1 MAWRK
6 RVHIKKCNHQLVF
19 KKLVAGDFAANDAGK
34 YAGHMG
40 ERTIGRMLNARKEKP
55 FRQVSHRSALNA
67 QLPADTVLKKLLKN
81 FLHEDLGSVG
91 DVTSNAMISARSKAT
106 AYVVARTAGVL
117 AGARLVELLASMV
130 HPALTVRGMVRDG
143 ERVREGQ
150 KVFCISGSL
159 RGILLLER
167 TMLNLLGRLSGVATF
182 TNAFAT
188 QVKGTKA
195 RIRDTRKT
203 TPGLR
208 ALEKYAV
215 VCGGGVSHRAGLF
228 DAFLAKDNHVAGL
241 TPRRMAHDIH
251 QAIVAARHQ
260 YKLKFAMVEVDTLD
274 QLDALLRLPNGVIDA
289 ILLDNMSLIT
299 LRKAV
304 ALRDRLAPRVQLEA
318 SGGVTLKTV
327 AAIAQ
332 CGVDFVSVGAITHSA
347 PQIDFAMDIQSAS
360 RKRASS

>member
-1 MAWRK
+1 
-6 RVHIKKCNHQLVF
+6 
-19 KKLVAGDFAANDAGK
+19 VAGDFAANDAGK

-55 FRQVSHRSALNA
+55 ISQLRNRRALSA
-67 QLPADTVLKKLLKN
+67 QLPADAVLKKLLKN
-81 FLHEDLGSVG
+81 FLQEDLGAAG
-91 DVTSNAMISARSKAT
+91 DVTSNALISARRKAT

-130 HPALTVRGMVRDG
+130 HPALTLRGMVRDG
-143 ERVREGQ
+143 ERVRKGQ

-182 TNAFAT
+182 TNTFAK
-188 QVKGTKA
+188 QVQGTKA

-251 QAIVAARHQ
+251 QAIVAARHK

-274 QLDALLRLPNGVIDA
+274 QLDALARLPNGVIDA

>member
-1 MAWRK
+1 
-6 RVHIKKCNHQLVF
+6 
-19 KKLVAGDFAANDAGK
+19 
-34 YAGHMG
+34 MG
-40 ERTIGRMLNARKEKP
+40 ERTIGRMSNARKEKP
-55 FRQVSHRSALNA
+55 FRQVSHRGALNA
-67 QLPADTVLKKLLKN
+67 QLPPDAVLKNLLKN
-81 FLHEDLGSVG
+81 FLQEDLGAAG

-117 AGARLVELLASMV
+117 AGARLVELLAGMV
-130 HPALTVRGMVRDG
+130 RPALTVRGMVRGMVRDG

-167 TMLNLLGRLSGVATF
+167 TMLNLLGRLSGVATS
-182 TNAFAT
+182 TNSFAT

-241 TPRRMAHDIH
+241 TPRRMAHGIH
-251 QAIVAARHQ
+251 QAIGAARHK
-260 YKLKFAMVEVDTLD
+260 YKLKFAMVEVDTLG

-304 ALRDRLAPRVQLEA
+304 ALRDRLAPGVQLEA

-347 PQIDFAMDIQSAS
+347 PQIDFAMDIQSPS
-360 RKRASS
+360 RKRRRI

>member
-1 MAWRK
+1 
-6 RVHIKKCNHQLVF
+6 
-19 KKLVAGDFAANDAGK
+19 
-34 YAGHMG
+34 MG
-40 ERTIGRMLNARKEKP
+40 ERTIGRMSNARKEKP
-55 FRQVSHRSALNA
+55 CRQVTHRSALNA
-67 QLPADTVLKKLLKN
+67 QLPPDAVLKKLLKN
-81 FLHEDLGSVG
+81 FLQEDLGAAG
-91 DVTSNAMISARSKAT
+91 DVTSNAMISARSQAT

-117 AGARLVELLASMV
+117 SGARLVELLASMV
-130 HPALTVRGMVRDG
+130 RPTLTVRVMVRDG
-143 ERVREGQ
+143 ERVCEGQ

-182 TNAFAT
+182 TNTFAT

-241 TPRRMAHDIH
+241 TPQRMAHDIH
-251 QAIVAARHQ
+251 QAIIAAHRHNT
-260 YKLKFAMVEVDTLD
+260 LKFAMVEVDTLD

-289 ILLDNMSLIT
+289 ILLDNMSLVT

-304 ALRDRLAPRVQLEA
+304 ALRDRLAPGVQLEA

-347 PQIDFAMDIQSAS
+347 PQIDFAMDIQSAP
-360 RKRASS
+360 RKRGRS

>member
-1 MAWRK
+1 M
-6 RVHIKKCNHQLVF
+6 C
-19 KKLVAGDFAANDAGK
+19 
-34 YAGHMG
+34 
-40 ERTIGRMLNARKEKP
+40 ERTIGRMSNARKEKP
-55 FRQVSHRSALNA
+55 IRQVRNRRVVNA
-67 QLPADTVLKKLLKN
+67 QLPADAVLKKLLKN
-81 FLHEDLGSVG
+81 FLQEDLGATG
-91 DVTSNAMISARSKAT
+91 DVTSNAMISARRKAT

-130 HPALTVRGMVRDG
+130 RPTLTVRGMVRDG

-167 TMLNLLGRLSGVATF
+167 TILNLVGRLSGVATF
-182 TNAFAT
+182 TNAFAK
-188 QVKGTKA
+188 QVQGTKA

-251 QAIVAARHQ
+251 QAIVAARRHNTF
-260 YKLKFAMVEVDTLD
+260 KFAMVEVDTLD
-274 QLDALLRLPNGVIDA
+274 QLNALLSLPNGVIDA

-304 ALRDRLAPRVQLEA
+304 ALRDRLAPGVQLEA

-360 RKRASS
+360 PKRGQI

>member
-1 MAWRK
+1 M
-6 RVHIKKCNHQLVF
+6 
-19 KKLVAGDFAANDAGK
+19 
-34 YAGHMG
+34 Y
-40 ERTIGRMLNARKEKP
+40 ERTIVRMSNARKEKP

-67 QLPADTVLKKLLKN
+67 QLPSDAVLKKLLKN
-81 FLHEDLGSVG
+81 FLQEDLGAGG
-91 DVTSNAMISARSKAT
+91 DVTSNAMISARSQAT

-117 AGARLVELLASMV
+117 SGARLVELLASMTR
-130 HPALTVRGMVRDG
+130 PALTVRGMVRDG

-182 TNAFAT
+182 TNTFTT

-241 TPRRMAHDIH
+241 TPQRMAHDIH
-251 QAIVAARHQ
+251 QAIIAARRHNT
-260 YKLKFAMVEVDTLD
+260 LKFTMVEVDTLD
-274 QLDALLRLPNGVIDA
+274 QLNALLRLPNGVIDA
-289 ILLDNMSLIT
+289 ILLDNMSLVT

-304 ALRDRLAPRVQLEA
+304 ALRDRLAPGVQLEA

-347 PQIDFAMDIQSAS
+347 PQIDFAMDIQSVS
-360 RKRASS
+360 PKKGRS

>member
-1 MAWRK
+1 
-6 RVHIKKCNHQLVF
+6 
-19 KKLVAGDFAANDAGK
+19 
-34 YAGHMG
+34 MG
-40 ERTIGRMLNARKEKP
+40 ERTIGHMLNARKEKP
-55 FRQVSHRSALNA
+55 CRQVTHRSALNA
-67 QLPADTVLKKLLKN
+67 QLPPDAVLKKLLKN
-81 FLHEDLGSVG
+81 FLQEDLGAAG
-91 DVTSNAMISARSKAT
+91 DVTSNAMISARSQAT

-117 AGARLVELLASMV
+117 SGVRLVELLASMV
-130 HPALTVRGMVRDG
+130 RPTLTVRGMVRDG
-143 ERVREGQ
+143 ERVCEGQ

-182 TNAFAT
+182 TNTFAT

-208 ALEKYAV
+208 VLEKYAV

-241 TPRRMAHDIH
+241 TPQRMAHDIH
-251 QAIVAARHQ
+251 QAIIAAYRHNT
-260 YKLKFAMVEVDTLD
+260 LKFAMVEVDTLD

-289 ILLDNMSLIT
+289 ILLDNMSLVT

-304 ALRDRLAPRVQLEA
+304 ALRDRLAPGVQLEA

-347 PQIDFAMDIQSAS
+347 PQIDFAMDIQSVS
-360 RKRASS
+360 PKKGRS

>member
-1 MAWRK
+1 
-6 RVHIKKCNHQLVF
+6 
-19 KKLVAGDFAANDAGK
+19 
-34 YAGHMG
+34 MG
-40 ERTIGRMLNARKEKP
+40 ERTIGRMSNARKEKP
-55 FRQVSHRSALNA
+55 FRQVSHRGALNA
-67 QLPADTVLKKLLKN
+67 QLPPDAVLKNLLKN
-81 FLHEDLGSVG
+81 FLQEDLGAAG

-117 AGARLVELLASMV
+117 AGARLVELLAGMV
-130 HPALTVRGMVRDG
+130 RPALTVRGMVRGMVRDG

-167 TMLNLLGRLSGVATF
+167 TMLNLLGRLSGVATS
-182 TNAFAT
+182 TNSFAT

-241 TPRRMAHDIH
+241 TPQRMAHDIH
-251 QAIVAARHQ
+251 QAIIAARRHN
-260 YKLKFAMVEVDTLD
+260 KLKFAMVEVDTLG

-304 ALRDRLAPRVQLEA
+304 ALRDRLAPGVQLEA

-347 PQIDFAMDIQSAS
+347 PQIDFAMDIQSPS
-360 RKRASS
+360 RKRRRI

>member
-1 MAWRK
+1 
-6 RVHIKKCNHQLVF
+6 
-19 KKLVAGDFAANDAGK
+19 
-34 YAGHMG
+34 MG
-40 ERTIGRMLNARKEKP
+40 ERTIGHMLNARKEKP
-55 FRQVSHRSALNA
+55 CRQVTHRSALNA
-67 QLPADTVLKKLLKN
+67 QLPPDAVLKKLLKN
-81 FLHEDLGSVG
+81 FLQEDLGAAG
-91 DVTSNAMISARSKAT
+91 DVTSNAMISARSQAT

-117 AGARLVELLASMV
+117 SGARLVELLASMV
-130 HPALTVRGMVRDG
+130 RPTLTVRGMVRDG
-143 ERVREGQ
+143 ERVCEGQ

-167 TMLNLLGRLSGVATF
+167 TMLNLLGRLSGVATS
-182 TNAFAT
+182 TNTFAT

-251 QAIVAARHQ
+251 QAIIAAHRHNT
-260 YKLKFAMVEVDTLD
+260 LKFAMVEVDTLD

-289 ILLDNMSLIT
+289 ILLDNMSLVT

-304 ALRDRLAPRVQLEA
+304 ALRDRLAPGVQLEA

-360 RKRASS
+360 RKRGRS

>member
-1 MAWRK
+1 
-6 RVHIKKCNHQLVF
+6 
-19 KKLVAGDFAANDAGK
+19 
-34 YAGHMG
+34 MG
-40 ERTIGRMLNARKEKP
+40 ERTIGRMSNARKEKP
-55 FRQVSHRSALNA
+55 FRQVSHRGALNA
-67 QLPADTVLKKLLKN
+67 QLPPDAVLKNLLKN
-81 FLHEDLGSVG
+81 FLQEDLGAAG

-117 AGARLVELLASMV
+117 AGARLVELLAGMV
-130 HPALTVRGMVRDG
+130 RPALTVRGMVRGMVRDG

-167 TMLNLLGRLSGVATF
+167 TMLNLLGRLSGVATS
-182 TNAFAT
+182 TNSFAT

-241 TPRRMAHDIH
+241 TPQRMAHDIH
-251 QAIVAARHQ
+251 QAIIAAHRHNT
-260 YKLKFAMVEVDTLD
+260 LKFAMVEVDTLD

-304 ALRDRLAPRVQLEA
+304 ALRDRLAPGVQLEA

-347 PQIDFAMDIQSAS
+347 PQIDFAMDIQSPS
-360 RKRASS
+360 RKRRRI

>member
-1 MAWRK
+1 
-6 RVHIKKCNHQLVF
+6 
-19 KKLVAGDFAANDAGK
+19 
-34 YAGHMG
+34 MG
-40 ERTIGRMLNARKEKP
+40 ERTIGRMSNARKEKP

-67 QLPADTVLKKLLKN
+67 QLPSDAVLKKILKN
-81 FLHEDLGSVG
+81 FLQEDLGAVG
-91 DVTSNAMISARSKAT
+91 DVTSNTMISARSKAT

-117 AGARLVELLASMV
+117 AGARLVELLAGMV
-130 HPALTVRGMVRDG
+130 RPALAVRGMVRDG

-150 KVFCISGSL
+150 QVFCISGSL

-182 TNAFAT
+182 TNAFAK
-188 QVKGTKA
+188 QVQGTKA

-241 TPRRMAHDIH
+241 TPWRMAHDIH
-251 QAIVAARHQ
+251 QAIVAARHK

-274 QLDALLRLPNGVIDA
+274 QLDALARLPNGVIDA
-289 ILLDNMSLIT
+289 ILLDNMSLFT

>member
-1 MAWRK
+1 
-6 RVHIKKCNHQLVF
+6 
-19 KKLVAGDFAANDAGK
+19 
-34 YAGHMG
+34 MG
-40 ERTIGRMLNARKEKP
+40 ERTIGRMSNARKEKP
-55 FRQVSHRSALNA
+55 FRQVSHRGALNA
-67 QLPADTVLKKLLKN
+67 QLPPDAVLKNLLKN
-81 FLHEDLGSVG
+81 FLQEDLGAAG
-91 DVTSNAMISARSKAT
+91 DVTSTAMISARSKAT

-117 AGARLVELLASMV
+117 AGARLVELLAGMV
-130 HPALTVRGMVRDG
+130 RPALTVRGMVRGMVRDG

-167 TMLNLLGRLSGVATF
+167 TMLNLLGRLSGVATS
-182 TNAFAT
+182 TNSFAT

-241 TPRRMAHDIH
+241 TPQRMAHDIH
-251 QAIVAARHQ
+251 QAIIAARRHN
-260 YKLKFAMVEVDTLD
+260 KLKFAMVEVDTLG

-304 ALRDRLAPRVQLEA
+304 ALRDRLAPGVQLEA

-347 PQIDFAMDIQSAS
+347 PQIDFAMDIQSPS
-360 RKRASS
+360 RKRRRI

>member
-1 MAWRK
+1 
-6 RVHIKKCNHQLVF
+6 
-19 KKLVAGDFAANDAGK
+19 
-34 YAGHMG
+34 MG
-40 ERTIGRMLNARKEKP
+40 ERTIGRMSNARKEKP
-55 FRQVSHRSALNA
+55 FRQVSHRGALNA
-67 QLPADTVLKKLLKN
+67 QLPPDAVLKNLLKN
-81 FLHEDLGSVG
+81 FLQEDLGAWG
-91 DVTSNAMISARSKAT
+91 DVTSNAMISARSTAT

-117 AGARLVELLASMV
+117 AGARLVELLAGMV
-130 HPALTVRGMVRDG
+130 RPALMVRGMVRDG
-143 ERVREGQ
+143 ERVRAGQ

-167 TMLNLLGRLSGVATF
+167 TMLNLLGRLSGVATS
-182 TNAFAT
+182 TNSFAT

-241 TPRRMAHDIH
+241 TPQRMAHDIH
-251 QAIVAARHQ
+251 QAIIAARRHN
-260 YKLKFAMVEVDTLD
+260 KLKFAMVEVDTLC

-304 ALRDRLAPRVQLEA
+304 ALRDRLAPGVQLEA

-347 PQIDFAMDIQSAS
+347 PQIDFAMDIQSPS
-360 RKRASS
+360 RKRRRI